1 MSTIGS
7 FLVDTDDIG
16 EAEAALSEN
25 FGRINIGVVPDGS
38 PTRTRIWRNEIG
50 KLTLDDAEY
59 TYSMEYSMQP
69 PEHILLCRV
78 RSGVIE
84 ERTGSGDPAV
94 YGPGSAAAFGAVA
107 NTPFRGRVHS
117 AVYDLFVIDRQW
129 LNDVS
134 GRSDRPVELGSSQPL
149 SASANQLIV
158 DALDYVRH
166 GVMANAH
173 APAEPLLAGA
183 LTNYLA
189 SAVISAFP
197 VDAPDADVPT
207 RLPRS
212 TEVLVRRA
220 TTFIDENAH
229 TDITP
234 ADIAAAANLTPQVLD
249 MMFVHHHGCSPTQYV
264 RRVRLDHA
272 HHDLAAADPA
282 TTTVADV
289 SRRWGFGSVRRF
301 AISYR
306 LAYGRSPNAT
316 LQASSPSARL

>member
-1 MSTIGS
+1 MSMIGS

-25 FGRINIGVVPDGS
+25 FGRINIGGVPDGS
-38 PTRTRIWRNEIG
+38 LTRTRIWRNEIG

-84 ERTGSGDPAV
+84 ERTPAGDVTV

-107 NTPFRGRVHS
+107 DAPFWGAVHS
-117 AVYDLFVIDRQW
+117 AVYDLFVIDRLW
-129 LNDVS
+129 LNDVG
-134 GRSDRPVELGSSQPL
+134 GRSDRHVELGSSQPL
-149 SASANQLIV
+149 STSANQLIV

-173 APAEPLLAGA
+173 ATAEPLLAGA

-197 VDAPDADVPT
+197 ADVPDAHTPT
-207 RLPRS
+207 RQARS

-220 TTFIDENAH
+220 TAFIDENAH
-229 TDITP
+229 TDIAP
-234 ADIAAAANLTPQVLD
+234 ADIAAAANLPPQVLD
-249 MMFVHHHGCSPTQYV
+249 MMFVRHHGCSPMQYV
-264 RRVRLDHA
+264 RRVRLNHA
-272 HHDLAAADPA
+272 HHDLAVADPA

-289 SRRWGFGSVRRF
+289 SRRWGFGSVKRF
-301 AISYR
+301 AMSYR

-316 LQASSPSARL
+316 LHSTSPSARH

>member
-25 FGRINIGVVPDGS
+25 FGRINIGVVADGS

-50 KLTLDDAEY
+50 NLTLDDAEY

-84 ERTGSGDPAV
+84 ERTASGEVAV

-107 NTPFRGRVHS
+107 DAPFSGTVHS

-129 LNDVS
+129 LNDV
-134 GRSDRPVELGSSQPL
+134 GGHSDRPVALTSSQPL
-149 SASANQLIV
+149 SGSANQLIV

-166 GVMANAH
+166 GVMANSH
-173 APAEPLLAGA
+173 ATVEPLLAGA

-197 VDAPDADVPT
+197 VEVPEVDVPT

-212 TEVLVRRA
+212 TEVLVRRV
-220 TTFIDENAH
+220 TTFIHDNAH

-234 ADIAAAANLTPQVLD
+234 ADIAAAANLTPQVLE
-249 MMFVHHHGCSPTQYV
+249 MMFIRHHGCSPMQYV

-272 HHDLAAADPA
+272 HHDLAVADPA

-316 LQASSPSARL
+316 LHATSPSARL